1 MKNHFS
7 NKREAIRCKRM
18 SERIQIA
25 IDGHSSTGKST
36 LAKALAKHLDILYL
50 DSGAMY
56 RAVALYQ
63 IRSNLSDQE
72 LINQLDEIEVSFN
85 AQNEICLNGAVVENE
100 IRKMEVSNKV
110 SRVAQIP
117 EVRRKLVELQQKV
130 PQSVVMDGRDIGTV
144 VFPDAELKVFMK
156 ADVEVRSRRRQVEM
170 LENGQNVELSD
181 IKRNLEERDH
191 KDTSRADSPLVKAD
205 DAEEID
211 TSNLTFQGQVDIIVD
226 RAKELIGI

>member
-1 MKNHFS
+1 
-7 NKREAIRCKRM
+7 M

-36 LAKALAKHLDILYL
+36 LAKALAKHLGILYL

-63 IRSNLSDQE
+63 MRSNLSDQE

-110 SRVAQIP
+110 SGVAQIP

-144 VFPDAELKVFMK
+144 VFPSARLKLFMTARPEIRAQRRYNELIAKGDKVSLE
-156 ADVEVRSRRRQVEM
+156 EV
-170 LENGQNVELSD
+170 LENLKSRDFQDENRATDPLRAASDAIYFDNSDLSLD
-181 IKRNLEERDH
+181 QQLEKAIQLYQER
-191 KDTSRADSPLVKAD
+191 V
-205 DAEEID
+205 
-211 TSNLTFQGQVDIIVD
+211 
-226 RAKELIGI
+226 

>member
-1 MKNHFS
+1 
-7 NKREAIRCKRM
+7 M

-56 RAVALYQ
+56 RAVALHQ
-63 IRSNLSDQE
+63 IRHNLNDKE
-72 LINQLDEIEVSFN
+72 LIDQLDDIEVSFN

-110 SRVAQIP
+110 SGVAQIP
-117 EVRRKLVELQQKV
+117 EVRKKLVELQQKV

-144 VFPDAELKVFMK
+144 VFPSARLKLFMTARPEIRAQRRYNELIAKGDKVSIE
-156 ADVEVRSRRRQVEM
+156 EV
-170 LENGQNVELSD
+170 LENLKSRDSQDENRATDPLRAAADAIYFDNSDLSL
-181 IKRNLEERDH
+181 NQQLEKAIQLYQER
-191 KDTSRADSPLVKAD
+191 V
-205 DAEEID
+205 
-211 TSNLTFQGQVDIIVD
+211 
-226 RAKELIGI
+226 

>member
-1 MKNHFS
+1 
-7 NKREAIRCKRM
+7 M

-36 LAKALAKHLDILYL
+36 LAKALAKHLGILYL

-63 IRSNLSDQE
+63 MRHNLNDQE
-72 LINQLDEIEVSFN
+72 LIEQLDRVEVSFN
-85 AQNEICLNGAVVENE
+85 AQNAICLNGVVVENE

-110 SRVAQIP
+110 SGVAQIP

-144 VFPDAELKVFMK
+144 VFPSARLKLFMTARTEIRAQRRYNELIAKGDKVSLE
-156 ADVEVRSRRRQVEM
+156 EV
-170 LENGQNVELSD
+170 LENLKSRDFQDENRDTDPLRAAADAIYFDNSDLSLD
-181 IKRNLEERDH
+181 QQLEKAIQLYKER
-191 KDTSRADSPLVKAD
+191 V
-205 DAEEID
+205 
-211 TSNLTFQGQVDIIVD
+211 
-226 RAKELIGI
+226 

>member
-1 MKNHFS
+1 
-7 NKREAIRCKRM
+7 M

-36 LAKALAKHLDILYL
+36 LAKALAKHLGILYL

-56 RAVALYQ
+56 RAVALHQ
-63 IRSNLSDQE
+63 IRHNLNDQK
-72 LINQLDEIEVSFN
+72 LIDQLEDIEVSFN

-110 SRVAQIP
+110 SGVAQIP

-144 VFPDAELKVFMK
+144 VFPSARLKLFMTARPEIRAQRRYDELIAKGDKVSLE
-156 ADVEVRSRRRQVEM
+156 EV
-170 LENGQNVELSD
+170 LENLKSRDFQDENRATDPLRAASDAIYFDNSDLSLD
-181 IKRNLEERDH
+181 QQLEKAIQLYQER
-191 KDTSRADSPLVKAD
+191 V
-205 DAEEID
+205 
-211 TSNLTFQGQVDIIVD
+211 
-226 RAKELIGI
+226 

>member
-1 MKNHFS
+1 
-7 NKREAIRCKRM
+7 M

-36 LAKALAKHLDILYL
+36 LAKALAKHLGILYL

-63 IRSNLSDQE
+63 MRYNLNDQE
-72 LINQLDEIEVSFN
+72 LIDQLDRIEVSFN

-110 SRVAQIP
+110 SGVAEIP

-144 VFPDAELKVFMK
+144 VFPLARLKLFMTARPEIRAQRRYNELIAKGDKVSLE
-156 ADVEVRSRRRQVEM
+156 EV
-170 LENGQNVELSD
+170 LENLKSRDFQDENRATDPLRAAADAVYFDNSD
-181 IKRNLEERDH
+181 LNLDQQLEKAIQLYQER
-191 KDTSRADSPLVKAD
+191 V
-205 DAEEID
+205 
-211 TSNLTFQGQVDIIVD
+211 
-226 RAKELIGI
+226 

>member
-1 MKNHFS
+1 
-7 NKREAIRCKRM
+7 M

-36 LAKALAKHLDILYL
+36 LAKALAKHLGILYL

-85 AQNEICLNGAVVENE
+85 VQNEICLNGVVVENE

-110 SRVAQIP
+110 SGVAQIP

-144 VFPDAELKVFMK
+144 VFPSARLKLFMTARPEIRAQRRYNELIAKGDQVSLE
-156 ADVEVRSRRRQVEM
+156 EV
-170 LENGQNVELSD
+170 LENLKSRDFQDENRATDPLRAASDAIYFDNSDLSLD
-181 IKRNLEERDH
+181 QQLEKAIQLYQER
-191 KDTSRADSPLVKAD
+191 V
-205 DAEEID
+205 
-211 TSNLTFQGQVDIIVD
+211 
-226 RAKELIGI
+226 

>member
-1 MKNHFS
+1 
-7 NKREAIRCKRM
+7 M

-36 LAKALAKHLDILYL
+36 LAKALAKHLGILYL

-63 IRSNLSDQE
+63 MRHNLNDQE
-72 LINQLDEIEVSFN
+72 LIEQLDRIEVSFN
-85 AQNEICLNGAVVENE
+85 AQNEICLNGVVVENE

-144 VFPDAELKVFMK
+144 VFPSARLKLFMTARPEIRAQRRYNELIAKGDKVSLE
-156 ADVEVRSRRRQVEM
+156 EV
-170 LENGQNVELSD
+170 LENLKSRDFQDENRATDPLRAAADAIYFDNSD
-181 IKRNLEERDH
+181 LNLDQQLEKAIQLYQER
-191 KDTSRADSPLVKAD
+191 V
-205 DAEEID
+205 
-211 TSNLTFQGQVDIIVD
+211 
-226 RAKELIGI
+226 

>member
-1 MKNHFS
+1 
-7 NKREAIRCKRM
+7 M

-63 IRSNLSDQE
+63 MRYNLNDQQ
-72 LINQLDEIEVSFN
+72 LINHLDEIDVSFN

-110 SRVAQIP
+110 SAVAQIP

-144 VFPDAELKVFMK
+144 VFPLARLKLFMTARPEIRAQRRYNELIAKGDQVSLE
-156 ADVEVRSRRRQVEM
+156 EV
-170 LENGQNVELSD
+170 LENLKS
-181 IKRNLEERDH
+181 RDFQ
-191 KDTSRADSPLVKAD
+191 DENRTTDPLRAAAD
-205 DAEEID
+205 AIYFDN
-211 TSNLTFQGQVDIIVD
+211 SNLSLDQQLEKAIQLYQEQV
-226 RAKELIGI
+226 

>member
-1 MKNHFS
+1 ML
-7 NKREAIRCKRM
+7 
-18 SERIQIA
+18 ERIQIA

-36 LAKALAKHLDILYL
+36 LAKALAKHLGILYL

-63 IRSNLSDQE
+63 MRHNLNDQE
-72 LINQLDEIEVSFN
+72 LIEQLDRIEVSFN

-110 SRVAQIP
+110 SGVAEIP

-144 VFPDAELKVFMK
+144 VFPSARLKLFMTARPEIRAQRRYNELIAKGDKVSLQ
-156 ADVEVRSRRRQVEM
+156 EV
-170 LENGQNVELSD
+170 LENLKSRDFQDENRATDPLRAAADAVYFDNSD
-181 IKRNLEERDH
+181 LNLDQQLEKAIQLYQER
-191 KDTSRADSPLVKAD
+191 V
-205 DAEEID
+205 
-211 TSNLTFQGQVDIIVD
+211 
-226 RAKELIGI
+226 

>member
-1 MKNHFS
+1 
-7 NKREAIRCKRM
+7 M

-36 LAKALAKHLDILYL
+36 LAKALAKHLGILYL

-63 IRSNLSDQE
+63 MRSNLSDKE

-110 SRVAQIP
+110 SGVAQIP

-144 VFPDAELKVFMK
+144 VFPSARLKLFMTARPEIRAQRRYNELIAKGDKVSLE
-156 ADVEVRSRRRQVEM
+156 EV
-170 LENGQNVELSD
+170 LENLKSRDFQDENRATDPLRAASDAIYFDNSDLSLD
-181 IKRNLEERDH
+181 QQLEKAIQLYQER
-191 KDTSRADSPLVKAD
+191 V
-205 DAEEID
+205 
-211 TSNLTFQGQVDIIVD
+211 
-226 RAKELIGI
+226 

>member
-1 MKNHFS
+1 
-7 NKREAIRCKRM
+7 M

-36 LAKALAKHLDILYL
+36 LAKALAKHLGILYL

-63 IRSNLSDQE
+63 MRSNLSDQE

-110 SRVAQIP
+110 SGVAQIP
-117 EVRRKLVELQQKV
+117 EVRKKLVELQQKV

-144 VFPDAELKVFMK
+144 VFPSARLKLFMTARPEIRAQRRYNELIAKGDKVSLE
-156 ADVEVRSRRRQVEM
+156 EV
-170 LENGQNVELSD
+170 LENLKSRDSQDENRATDPLRAAADAIYFDNSDLSLD
-181 IKRNLEERDH
+181 QQLEKAIQLYQER
-191 KDTSRADSPLVKAD
+191 V
-205 DAEEID
+205 
-211 TSNLTFQGQVDIIVD
+211 
-226 RAKELIGI
+226 

>member
-36 LAKALAKHLDILYL
+36 LAKALAKHLGILYL

-63 IRSNLSDQE
+63 MRHNLSDQE
-72 LINQLDEIEVSFN
+72 LIHRLDEIEVSFN
-85 AQNEICLNGAVVENE
+85 AQNEICLNGVVVENE

-110 SRVAQIP
+110 SGVAQIP
-117 EVRRKLVELQQKV
+117 DVRRKLVELQQKV

-144 VFPDAELKVFMK
+144 VFPSARLKLFMTARPEIRAQRRYNELIAKGDKV
-156 ADVEVRSRRRQVEM
+156 S
-170 LENGQNVELSD
+170 
-181 IKRNLEERDH
+181 LEEVLDNLKSRDFQ
-191 KDTSRADSPLVKAD
+191 DENRATDPLRAAADAIYFDNSDLSLEQQLEKAIQLYQ
-205 DAEEID
+205 ER
-211 TSNLTFQGQVDIIVD
+211 V
-226 RAKELIGI
+226 

>member
-1 MKNHFS
+1 
-7 NKREAIRCKRM
+7 M

-63 IRSNLSDQE
+63 MRSNLSDQE

-110 SRVAQIP
+110 SGVAQIP

-144 VFPDAELKVFMK
+144 VFPSARLKLFMTARPEIRAQRRYNELIAKG
-156 ADVEVRSRRRQVEM
+156 DQV
-170 LENGQNVELSD
+170 S
-181 IKRNLEERDH
+181 LEEVLANLKSRDFQ
-191 KDTSRADSPLVKAD
+191 DENRATDPLRAASDAIYFDNSDLSLDQQLEKAIQLYQ
-205 DAEEID
+205 ER
-211 TSNLTFQGQVDIIVD
+211 V
-226 RAKELIGI
+226 

>member
-1 MKNHFS
+1 MTNHFS
-7 NKREAIRCKRM
+7 NKKEAIRFKRM

-36 LAKALAKHLDILYL
+36 LAKALAKHLGILYL

-63 IRSNLSDQE
+63 MRHNLNDQE
-72 LINQLDEIEVSFN
+72 LIEQLDSVEVSFN
-85 AQNEICLNGAVVENE
+85 AQNAICLNGVAVENE

-110 SRVAQIP
+110 SGVAQIP

-144 VFPDAELKVFMK
+144 VFPSARLKLFMTARTEIRAQRRYNELIAKGDKVSLE
-156 ADVEVRSRRRQVEM
+156 EV
-170 LENGQNVELSD
+170 LENLKSRDFQDENRDTDPLRAAADAIYFDNSDLSLD
-181 IKRNLEERDH
+181 QQLEKAIQLYQER
-191 KDTSRADSPLVKAD
+191 V
-205 DAEEID
+205 
-211 TSNLTFQGQVDIIVD
+211 
-226 RAKELIGI
+226 

>member
-1 MKNHFS
+1 
-7 NKREAIRCKRM
+7 M

-63 IRSNLSDQE
+63 MSYNLNDQE
-72 LINQLDEIEVSFN
+72 LINHLDEIDVSFN

-110 SRVAQIP
+110 SAVAQIP

-144 VFPDAELKVFMK
+144 VFPSARLKLFMTARPEIRAQRRYNELIAKGDQVSLE
-156 ADVEVRSRRRQVEM
+156 EV
-170 LENGQNVELSD
+170 LENLKS
-181 IKRNLEERDH
+181 RDFQ
-191 KDTSRADSPLVKAD
+191 DENRTTDPLRAAAD
-205 DAEEID
+205 AIYFDN
-211 TSNLTFQGQVDIIVD
+211 SNLSLDQQLEKAIQLYQEQV
-226 RAKELIGI
+226 

>member
-1 MKNHFS
+1 
-7 NKREAIRCKRM
+7 M

-36 LAKALAKHLDILYL
+36 LAKALAKHLGILYL

-63 IRSNLSDQE
+63 MRHNLNDQE
-72 LINQLDEIEVSFN
+72 LIEQLDRIEVSFN
-85 AQNEICLNGAVVENE
+85 AQNEICLNGGVVENE

-110 SRVAQIP
+110 SGVAEIP

-144 VFPDAELKVFMK
+144 VFPSARLKLFMTARPEIRAQRRYNELIAKGDKVSLE
-156 ADVEVRSRRRQVEM
+156 EV
-170 LENGQNVELSD
+170 LENLKSRDFQDENRATDPLRAAVDAIFFDNSD
-181 IKRNLEERDH
+181 LNLDQQLEKAIQLYQER
-191 KDTSRADSPLVKAD
+191 V
-205 DAEEID
+205 
-211 TSNLTFQGQVDIIVD
+211 
-226 RAKELIGI
+226 

>member
-1 MKNHFS
+1 
-7 NKREAIRCKRM
+7 M

-56 RAVALYQ
+56 RAVALHQ
-63 IRSNLSDQE
+63 IRHNLNDKE
-72 LINQLDEIEVSFN
+72 LIDQLDDIEVSFN

-110 SRVAQIP
+110 SGVAQIP
-117 EVRRKLVELQQKV
+117 EVRKKLVELQQKV

-144 VFPDAELKVFMK
+144 VFPSARLKLFMTARPEIRAKRRYNELIAKGDKVSLE
-156 ADVEVRSRRRQVEM
+156 EV
-170 LENGQNVELSD
+170 LENLKSRDFQDENRATDPLRAAADAIYFDNSDLSLD
-181 IKRNLEERDH
+181 QQLEKAIQLYQER
-191 KDTSRADSPLVKAD
+191 V
-205 DAEEID
+205 
-211 TSNLTFQGQVDIIVD
+211 
-226 RAKELIGI
+226 

>member
-1 MKNHFS
+1 
-7 NKREAIRCKRM
+7 M

-63 IRSNLSDQE
+63 MRSNLSDQE
-72 LINQLDEIEVSFN
+72 LIDQLEDIEVSFN

-110 SRVAQIP
+110 SGVAQIP
-117 EVRRKLVELQQKV
+117 EVRKKLVELQQKV

-144 VFPDAELKVFMK
+144 VFPSARLKLFMTARPEIRAQRRYNELIAKGDKVSLE
-156 ADVEVRSRRRQVEM
+156 EV
-170 LENGQNVELSD
+170 LENLKSRDFQDENRATDPLRAASDAIYFDNSDLSLD
-181 IKRNLEERDH
+181 QQLEKAIQLYQER
-191 KDTSRADSPLVKAD
+191 V
-205 DAEEID
+205 
-211 TSNLTFQGQVDIIVD
+211 
-226 RAKELIGI
+226 

>member
-1 MKNHFS
+1 
-7 NKREAIRCKRM
+7 M

-36 LAKALAKHLDILYL
+36 LAKALAKHLGILYL

-63 IRSNLSDQE
+63 MRSNLSDQE

-110 SRVAQIP
+110 SGVAQIP

-144 VFPDAELKVFMK
+144 VFPSARLKLFMTARPEIRAQRRYNELIAKGDKVSLE
-156 ADVEVRSRRRQVEM
+156 EV
-170 LENGQNVELSD
+170 LENLKS
-181 IKRNLEERDH
+181 RDFQ
-191 KDTSRADSPLVKAD
+191 DESRATDPLRAASDAIYFDNSDLSLDQQLEKAIQLYQ
-205 DAEEID
+205 ER
-211 TSNLTFQGQVDIIVD
+211 V
-226 RAKELIGI
+226 